1 MYYYPVSLPEKINK
15 DKLQGIK
22 VSNYKT
28 CMLYS
33 SEGIFQIKKGRIYR
47 VHYTDD
53 CSSKKITIGKT
64 KYVCDRSET
73 KWTESHKIPYKFV
86 RKELAVTCYEVGS
99 VKMYIEECKEKVSH
113 IYFYVSE
120 SNIYGVENDIQEL
133 MRKVL
138 KASF

>member
-1 MYYYPVSLPEKINK
+1 MYYYPVSVPEKINK
-15 DKLQGIK
+15 NKLQGIK

-28 CMLYS
+28 SMLYS
-33 SEGIFQIKKGRIYR
+33 SEGIFQLKKGRIYR

-53 CSSKKITIGKT
+53 SSSKTIMIGKT

-73 KWTESHKIPYKFV
+73 KWTESHKIPYQFV
-86 RKELAVTCYEVGS
+86 RKEITATCYEVGS
-99 VKMYIEECKEKVSH
+99 VKMYIEEDKEKVSH
-113 IYFYVSE
+113 IYFYVSDI
-120 SNIYGVENDIQEL
+120 NIYGIENDIQEL